1 MKINDLPL
9 NSEIAAGTETESLL
23 PPNPKSS
30 GQRGWSRARR
40 IPALIAGSIMMLL
53 LILAAILIPWLSP
66 YDPITQDLSA
76 FLQPPSAQHWLGTDQ
91 LGRDLFTRLIYA
103 ARTDLGIMV
112 LAEIIPFVS
121 GIAIGMLAG
130 YYGGW
135 VNTVVSLVTDTFIA
149 FPFYLIVIIVAF
161 ASGAGAQGIYIT
173 FMLVGWIVFAR
184 VSRGLTASL
193 RQQEWVASAQTLGL
207 PGWQILLRHLLPNIL
222 PQAVVVLMTDM
233 VGVLVA
239 IVTLGYLGI
248 GIAPPTPDWGTMI
261 ADGQSFMTT
270 AWWLSAVPGFA
281 VVYTGISLS
290 LIGDGLSDLWRRKS

>member
-1 MKINDLPL
+1 MN
-9 NSEIAAGTETESLL
+9 TESISTGQNEKIDPL
-23 PPNPKSS
+23 PPLPETR
-30 GQRGWSRARR
+30 GPRGWSRIRR
-40 IPALIAGSIMMLL
+40 IPSLMAGSLMLL
-53 LILAAILIPWLSP
+53 LLVLLALFIPWISP
-66 YDPITQDLSA
+66 FDPTAQDLAS
-76 FLQPPSAQHWLGTDQ
+76 FLKPPSAEHWLGTDQ

-112 LAEIIPFVS
+112 LAEVVPFCL
-121 GIAIGMLAG
+121 GITVGMVAG

-135 VNTVVSLVTDTFIA
+135 ANTVVSLVTDTFIA

-161 ASGAGAQGIYIT
+161 ASGAGAKGIYIT

-184 VSRGLTASL
+184 VTRGLAASL
-193 RQQEWVASAQTLGL
+193 REQEWIASAQTLGL
-207 PGWQILLRHLLPNIL
+207 PGWRILLRHLLPNIL

-281 VVYTGISLS
+281 VVYTGIALS
-290 LIGDGLSDLWRRKS
+290 LLGDGLADLWRRKL